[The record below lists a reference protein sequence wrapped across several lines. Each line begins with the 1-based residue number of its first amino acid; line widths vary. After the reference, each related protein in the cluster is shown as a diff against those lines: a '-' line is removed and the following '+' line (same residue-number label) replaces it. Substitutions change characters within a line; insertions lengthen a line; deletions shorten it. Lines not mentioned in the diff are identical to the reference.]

1 MSDTNSP
8 PPDDPDGAAPGGPGG
23 PGHPG
28 PPMAGPAWTPPRRP
42 RPQAGGG
49 PRPRHPGA
57 ADGAVA
63 GRRGGPGQEL
73 GAVPAPLAPGGAV
86 PGRRPGGPP
95 GGAGGGR
102 LPALAPAADGPS
114 RNPWTPC
121 SLSDN
126 AYTGCGMGISRGPEP
141 GTSCVG
147 TGHAETL

>member
-49 PRPRHPGA
+49 PRPRHPGL

-73 GAVPAPLAPGGAV
+73 GAVPAPLAPGGAG

-95 GGAGGGR
+95 GGAGGGGR
-102 LPALAPAADGPS
+102 PAPGARPGRRRTLEKSLDPLTIKCKSVDWKRDVHSPGP
-114 RNPWTPC
+114 RTRDLVRHNQP
-121 SLSDN
+121 
-126 AYTGCGMGISRGPEP
+126 
-141 GTSCVG
+141 
-147 TGHAETL
+147 